1 MCECVCGCICV
12 DSLLPADFVVAFACG
27 SCHCSTPLFLSSSFS
42 YLCLSVS
49 HLAVFLAF
57 ASTFVARSLYT
68 IRLVLAFNLVCVC
81 EVVVVG
87 FCDVVVAFCQF
98 KITF

>member
-1 MCECVCGCICV
+1 MCICV

-27 SCHCSTPLFLSSSFS
+27 SWHCSTPLFLSSFS
-42 YLCLSVS
+42 LSLFACLCLSFPP
-49 HLAVFLAF
+49 LAVFLAF

-87 FCDVVVAFCQF
+87 FCDVVVAVVVAFCQF
-98 KITF
+98 